1 MARKQIT
8 TEKLKFKFAGPS
20 RACARNEWKLVPLN
34 QILKL
39 KKLQGYIGKSSNSA
53 AWKPPLPVKAPDRR
67 RTSVIPSASEGPR
80 QSPLITQA
88 RFGHR
93 SAHVRSL
100 LAFASRDDSCE
111 NVPLPL

>member
-1 MARKQIT
+1 MPIATVALAMQ
-8 TEKLKFKFAGPS
+8 E
-20 RACARNEWKLVPLN
+20 E
-34 QILKL
+34 KL

-111 NVPLPL
+111 NVPLPLERCHTLNYLTA